1 MPQGS
6 KQENEERVMIA
17 IDSKKI
23 TVALAGLAVVFFA
36 TGAQAGTLENLERE
50 RALLVELMLD
60 PGIDAE
66 ERAQRMNKAKHR
78 LVDLE
83 RMALRDRSLRGQ
95 TTPIV
100 RKAFESYDL
109 TFLVHASVEKDRSLT
124 DQWLGEVGIT
134 TEKLMAARDGKR

>member
-1 MPQGS
+1 
-6 KQENEERVMIA
+6 MIA